1 MNKDNK
7 IKADQKK
14 DDIEKSK
21 TIKKVLIQRK
31 RKQKKIF

>member
-21 TIKKVLIQRK
+21 TLKKK
-31 RKQKKIF
+31 NSFQKKKFY